1 MGAVFA
7 LAMHELAH
15 LIVGY
20 WLGESAES
28 IEFTPFGGV
37 IRYPPGV
44 SPKKG
49 IRGLAVAAAGPF
61 ANYATLWAL
70 SLPWAKDLLPQP
82 FLQQAIFMHAGMLF
96 LNLLPVLPLD
106 GGRMVFCVGYYV
118 FPIAALTKALSMGG
132 VIAGL
137 LMAALSVYGAIAWGK
152 LNLSLLLVGG
162 YLVVYACRNR
172 SILWS
177 ENLYALLQERRGDEK
192 MPMAVKLYEAAPEM
206 RLLSFVD
213 AIADSRAAL
222 FRIGERWVDEKQVI
236 RALMRNPHATAAEM
250 LEKAD
255 NFHENDGKCLQHQ
268 PP

>member
-1 MGAVFA
+1 MNEVQRMNDFRKIAPSLITDNQFFMDWLIDNGFFSAPASTRFHGAYNGGLYDHSKNVYIRLQEMTDKLGLSWMRPESPFV
-7 LAMHELAH
+7 
-15 LIVGY
+15 VGM
-20 WLGESAES
+20 
-28 IEFTPFGGV
+28 FH
-37 IRYPPGV
+37 
-44 SPKKG
+44 
-49 IRGLAVAAAGPF
+49 
-61 ANYATLWAL
+61 
-70 SLPWAKDLLPQP
+70 DLCK
-82 FLQQAIFMHAGMLF
+82 ID
-96 LNLLPVLPLD
+96 LLPVLPLD

-268 PP
+268 PL